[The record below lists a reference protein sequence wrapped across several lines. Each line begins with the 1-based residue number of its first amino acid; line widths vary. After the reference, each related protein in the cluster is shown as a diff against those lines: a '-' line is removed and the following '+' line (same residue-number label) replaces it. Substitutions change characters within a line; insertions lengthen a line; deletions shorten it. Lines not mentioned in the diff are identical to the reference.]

1 MARPQSKGLWLIG
14 GAGAAVVIAVAGWF
28 GAISPQLSSTSS
40 LQAQTQSAQD
50 ENLALQSK
58 ISKLRRESA
67 TLPLLTS
74 ELRNLLAALPSD
86 SGLPQFTRQV
96 TAQAARQGVGLTSI
110 TVGSISA
117 ANGKS
122 TVGGSGTSAADSNVF
137 SIPVTLV
144 STGAA
149 TNQLAFLKAIQV
161 DGPRRAL
168 VTSTQLTPSSGG
180 NSKLP
185 AGASITL
192 TTQLSVFSAPLTPKQ
207 QAQFEKLLDGNIA
220 N

>member
-1 MARPQSKGLWLIG
+1 MAASDGTPTKQRAMAHRRSWGSRL
-14 GAGAAVVIAVAGWF
+14 IAVAGWF

-122 TVGGSGTSAADSNVF
+122 TVGGSGRRLRT
-137 SIPVTLV
+137 
-144 STGAA
+144 A
-149 TNQLAFLKAIQV
+149 TYSQFPSHWY
-161 DGPRRAL
+161 PR
-168 VTSTQLTPSSGG
+168 
-180 NSKLP
+180 
-185 AGASITL
+185 
-192 TTQLSVFSAPLTPKQ
+192 APPRI
-207 QAQFEKLLDGNIA
+207 N
-220 N
+220 